1 MMAKLSE
8 ISFMLKQLAGA
19 YNQEVTAEQARAYHS
34 VLHRY
39 PRMVLVA
46 AITNLMEKSTF
57 FPRISEIVKIADQV
71 NSGYSEPD
79 WAKFDEAT
87 RWYLYTHSMI
97 SPDELSEA
105 DVEKICKD
113 AGVDQER
120 DARPVRELSAAEV
133 RAVCQARGLP
143 VSRRVELRQAEPV
156 LH

>member
-46 AITNLMEKSTF
+46 AITSLMEKSTF

-71 NSGYSEPD
+71 NRGYSEPD

-87 RWYLYTHSMI
+87 RWYLYTRSMT

-105 DVEKICKD
+105 DVEKISKD
-113 AGVDQER
+113 AGMAQEWPTR
-120 DARPVRELSAAEV
+120 RVKELSQAEI
-133 RAVCQARGLP
+133 RAVCKAQGLP
-143 VSRRVELRQAEPV
+143 VSRRAEQRQAEPV
-156 LH
+156 LY

>member
-46 AITNLMEKSTF
+46 AITSLMEKSTF
-57 FPRISEIVKIADQV
+57 FPRISEIVKGANQV
-71 NSGYSEPD
+71 KRGYSEPD

-87 RWYLYTHSMI
+87 RWYLYTRSMT

-113 AGVDQER
+113 AGMEQV
-120 DARPVRELSAAEV
+120 RPKALSPAEV
-133 RAVCQARGLP
+133 REICQARGLP
-143 VSRRVELRQAEPV
+143 VSMRVQQRQAEPA
-156 LH
+156 LY

>member
-34 VLHRY
+34 VLQRY

-46 AITNLMEKSTF
+46 AITSLMEKSTF

-71 NSGYSEPD
+71 NRGYSEPD

-87 RWYLYTHSMI
+87 RWYLYTHSMA

-105 DVEKICKD
+105 DVEKIRND
-113 AGVDQER
+113 AGMEQG
-120 DARPVRELSAAEV
+120 RPKALSPAEV
-133 RAVCQARGLP
+133 REICQARGLP
-143 VSRRVELRQAEPV
+143 VSRRVPLPNPPQNLRF
-156 LH
+156 